1 VRLAARDVTG
11 DHRGMP
17 IDFLAFTADRR
28 ITGRIMLTDDRLSD
42 MLNAVARL
50 VIRDA
55 QVEELTDDRSPRLA
69 DVTIAIGEMLAVVG
83 SGPRGSEQLRKKWLK
98 RGASV
103 GLGRFV
109 VEGDLGYPSDT
120 TMPESEDPSVVLA
133 NRDLLVPL
141 TDATITYDRGGSVV
155 AESYETVL
163 INRARAT
170 WIDVA
175 PAVFVEAD
183 EHDDR
188 ADGSTPRTRYVKD
201 FTNSVAE

>member
-1 VRLAARDVTG
+1 
-11 DHRGMP
+11 MP

-28 ITGRIMLTDDRLSD
+28 ITGRIMLADDRLSD
-42 MLNAVARL
+42 MLNGVARL

-55 QVEELTDDRSPRLA
+55 QVEELTDDRAPRVA

-83 SGPRGSEQLRKKWLK
+83 SGPRGSERLRKRWLK
-98 RGASV
+98 RRASL

-109 VEGDLGYPSDT
+109 VEGDLGYPNDET
-120 TMPESEDPSVVLA
+120 LPESGDPSVVLA

-141 TDATITYDRGGSVV
+141 TDATITYDRSGSVV
-155 AESYETVL
+155 AETFETVL
-163 INRARAT
+163 VNRARAT

-175 PAVFVEAD
+175 APVFLDPDDNDD
-183 EHDDR
+183 ED
-188 ADGSTPRTRYVKD
+188 DGSMPRTRYVKD

>member
-1 VRLAARDVTG
+1 
-11 DHRGMP
+11 
-17 IDFLAFTADRR
+17 
-28 ITGRIMLTDDRLSD
+28 

-55 QVEELTDDRSPRLA
+55 QVEELTDDRSPRMA

-83 SGPRGSEQLRKKWLK
+83 SGPRGSEQLRKQWLK
-98 RGASV
+98 RRASV

-120 TMPESEDPSVVLA
+120 TLPESDDPSVVLA
-133 NRDLLVPL
+133 NRDLLVPI
-141 TDATITYDRGGSVV
+141 TDATITYDRLGVV
-155 AESYETVL
+155 VEEAFETVL

-170 WIDVA
+170 WIDLA
-175 PAVFVEAD
+175 AAVFLEPD
-183 EHDDR
+183 EVDDED
-188 ADGSTPRTRYVKD
+188 DGSTPRTRYVKD